1 MPATYPELYFPILLQ
16 GVIAVAVAAGMI
28 LGAYLIGRRVR
39 TPLKEMPYECGMTP
53 VGSARERFSV
63 HFYLV
68 AMVFLL
74 FDVEVAF
81 LFPWVVVFRELGW
94 YGFLVMFL
102 FVDLVL
108 WGFYYI
114 WKKGVLDWAPARK
127 AAVERAQLVRDAA

>member
-1 MPATYPELYFPILLQ
+1 MPVTYQELYFPVLVQ
-16 GVIAVAVAAGMI
+16 AAIAVAVAGGMI

-39 TPLKEMPYECGMTP
+39 NPIKDLPYECGMEP
-53 VGSARERFSV
+53 VGNARERFSV

-74 FDVEVAF
+74 FDVEVVF

-108 WGFYYI
+108 WGFYYV
-114 WKKGVLDWAPARK
+114 WKKGVLDWAAVRR
-127 AAVERAQLVRDAA
+127 AVEPALAGREAA